1 VPVEGEVADF
11 IDDQDGAAQV
21 AAELA
26 AEVAGG
32 VGSPQLA
39 DHVVQGGEVDR
50 FAGRAGGDG
59 QGAGQ
64 VRLAGAGRAQ
74 QRDVGGLGDEAEGG
88 EVLDLADVEVGL
100 EGEVEVVEGLV
111 VGQAGDVQGAGE
123 AAV

>member
-1 VPVEGEVADF
+1 VG
-11 IDDQDGAAQV
+11 
-21 AAELA
+21 LA
-26 AEVAGG
+26 SA
-32 VGSPQLA
+32 
-39 DHVVQGGEVDR
+39 R
-50 FAGRAGGDG
+50 
-59 QGAGQ
+59 
-64 VRLAGAGRAQ
+64 RAQ